1 MQHYYL
7 EYLIALIIIKIQGL
21 VSLNFQNYEIGYY
34 NTQAIRNNSTNLI
47 GPNQPTVMK
56 SM

>member
-1 MQHYYL
+1 MHYYRL

-34 NTQAIRNNSTNLI
+34 NTQAININSTNLI
-47 GPNQPTVMK
+47 GPNHGCPK
-56 SM
+56 SN